1 MNGATIKIMAED
13 IIDDSSWTDTFA
25 YQLMNKAKN
34 IVERLR
40 AWMMLRTKNDD
51 SVTTVGNIYTDAID
65 LPDDFRV
72 MRKVMV
78 GTKQW
83 RPIPFE
89 KQIEFKDSSGYFF
102 IDVANNDLYL
112 CGEIQESETITMFYQ
127 QKTDEIEADTE
138 PVWPEEFR
146 PLIAFEME
154 EIIDGSVDADAISFR
169 MSKEQKKQREEL
181 LDRMIDWDDELALAE
196 MDKSSSP

>member
-83 RPIPFE
+83 RPIPF
-89 KQIEFKDSSGYFF
+89 
-102 IDVANNDLYL
+102 
-112 CGEIQESETITMFYQ
+112 
-127 QKTDEIEADTE
+127 
-138 PVWPEEFR
+138 
-146 PLIAFEME
+146 
-154 EIIDGSVDADAISFR
+154 
-169 MSKEQKKQREEL
+169 
-181 LDRMIDWDDELALAE
+181 
-196 MDKSSSP
+196 

>member
-1 MNGATIKIMAED
+1 
-13 IIDDSSWTDTFA
+13 
-25 YQLMNKAKN
+25 
-34 IVERLR
+34 
-40 AWMMLRTKNDD
+40 
-51 SVTTVGNIYTDAID
+51 
-65 LPDDFRV
+65 
-72 MRKVMV
+72 
-78 GTKQW
+78 
-83 RPIPFE
+83 
-89 KQIEFKDSSGYFF
+89 
-102 IDVANNDLYL
+102 
-112 CGEIQESETITMFYQ
+112 MFYQ

-146 PLIAFEME
+146 PLIAFEMA